1 MLLDAG
7 YSDRPKG
14 YLQTDVPPAVRLDQ
28 TLEESHGTCHSGAPC
43 VLLSLPIA
51 KHLTIMSRR
60 DPYKQMTINQA

>member
-1 MLLDAG
+1 MQAILTG
-7 YSDRPKG
+7 PKD
-14 YLQTDVPPAVRLDQ
+14 LFRLMFPPAVRLDQ